1 MDGKSITRGL
11 EGWSDQ
17 ELLRAKEDVKQLL
30 EHPGWLAV
38 VRATED
44 YGHVLHKAHLSGNPT
59 DSAAKYADAIG
70 HMKGLREL
78 EGIAKGIVTKG
89 DQVEHV
95 RRAMEEAA

>member
-1 MDGKSITRGL
+1 MDGVSITRGL

-38 VRATED
+38 LRAVEG
-44 YGHVLHKAHLSGNPT
+44 YEHVLHKAHLTTVT
-59 DSAAKYADAIG
+59 DSAATYATAVG

-78 EGIAKGIVTKG
+78 EGIAKGVIDKG
-89 DQVEHV
+89 EQVEHI
-95 RRAMEEAA
+95 RRAQEAA